1 MTKRKGRTPPLR
13 PAEYL
18 SYYKYGIQP
27 GGQNAD
33 PSIGFSRVPVW
44 DERTSDEHVHRG
56 VDHKMASGHAPSGK
70 MAPNSLRNTTY
81 QQLRDSGD
89 RANMDDS
96 VTVRVGE
103 ADTAVD
109 IPIYRDRLSAVSPY
123 FRGAFEGS
131 FKEATDRNLSL
142 TDVSEQTFRIFLQ

>member
-70 MAPNSLRNTTY
+70 MAPNSL
-81 QQLRDSGD
+81 
-89 RANMDDS
+89 